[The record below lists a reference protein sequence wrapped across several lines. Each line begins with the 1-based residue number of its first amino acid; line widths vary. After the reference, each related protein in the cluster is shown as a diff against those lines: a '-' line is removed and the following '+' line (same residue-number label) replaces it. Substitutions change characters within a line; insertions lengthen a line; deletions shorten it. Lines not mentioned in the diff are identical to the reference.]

1 MKKSVLEMYALAIC
15 FVTLICFVIA
25 LGIGI
30 YNMIRIVNPE
40 FTLSAYE
47 HERHQSN
54 RAFRGFSGIELR
66 MELRGLAPARPA
78 EISEPSDEELT
89 RQREQSYQNV
99 MRAEQRR
106 GTQSLTMVGIVIFID
121 LMVFAVHWLL
131 ARKAR
136 ISMEPI

>member
-47 HERHQSN
+47 YERHQSN